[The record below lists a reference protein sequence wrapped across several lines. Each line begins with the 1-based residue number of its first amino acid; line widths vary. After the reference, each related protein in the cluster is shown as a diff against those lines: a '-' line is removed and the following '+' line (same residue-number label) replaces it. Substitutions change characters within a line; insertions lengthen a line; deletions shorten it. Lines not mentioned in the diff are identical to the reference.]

1 LATSSFLNVSI
12 FGDPQS
18 LDNEAHECIQIRSQA
33 DLKPAMERSRGL
45 LWVQG
50 PRRADQLCRAA
61 QNSPT
66 GTHNP
71 LRAGREKKQTS
82 FFEYQCS
89 VKFRQPNQST
99 AKNHHTPSFSS
110 LFPHFYRVAIATPTV
125 FSDTEDSTFGLR

>member
-1 LATSSFLNVSI
+1 MATVRIPSSDALRNTRIAISERLATSSFLNVSI

-18 LDNEAHECIQIRSQA
+18 LDNEAPESIQIRSQA

-82 FFEYQCS
+82 FF
-89 VKFRQPNQST
+89 
-99 AKNHHTPSFSS
+99 
-110 LFPHFYRVAIATPTV
+110 
-125 FSDTEDSTFGLR
+125 